1 MRMVENAKENLSGVK
16 NVLVDAGY
24 TEENFVT
31 QIKTIIGAT
40 VEVIKRNELRSFVV
54 LPKRWVVDR
63 SFAWLEKCRRLWK
76 NCERKLNTSLQMVV
90 LAFTALLLKKL

>member
-1 MRMVENAKENLSGVK
+1 MVENAKENLSEVK

-24 TEENFVT
+24 TGENFVT

-54 LPKRWVVDR
+54 LPKRWVVER